1 MDMDFVYKFIP
12 AVIVGAALAVTMGYK
27 MITHAPDD
35 NVVEEIAEEV
45 IKKQTDFDVDLSPM
59 SKEKT

>member
-1 MDMDFVYKFIP
+1 MDYLSKFVP
-12 AVIVGAALAVTMGYK
+12 AVIVATAIAVTMGYK
-27 MITHAPDD
+27 MMTHAPDD

-45 IKKQTDFDVDLSPM
+45 IKKQTGFDTDLSPM